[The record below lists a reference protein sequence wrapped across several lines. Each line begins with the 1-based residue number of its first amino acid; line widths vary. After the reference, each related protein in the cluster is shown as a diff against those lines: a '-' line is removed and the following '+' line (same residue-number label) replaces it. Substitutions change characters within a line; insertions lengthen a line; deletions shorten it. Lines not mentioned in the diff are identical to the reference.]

1 MINYRN
7 NPVTIKLIF
16 VLQVEYVINGI
27 AIEYIF
33 ISTNMKAIQD
43 TAKHIKTQLWDW
55 VFIKG
60 PELFITIY
68 GK

>member
-1 MINYRN
+1 
-7 NPVTIKLIF
+7 
-16 VLQVEYVINGI
+16 
-27 AIEYIF
+27 
-33 ISTNMKAIQD
+33 MKAINE
-43 TAKHIKTQLWDW
+43 AANHLKTQLLDW

>member
-1 MINYRN
+1 
-7 NPVTIKLIF
+7 
-16 VLQVEYVINGI
+16 
-27 AIEYIF
+27 
-33 ISTNMKAIQD
+33 MKAIHN
-43 TAKHIKTQLWDW
+43 TAQHIKTQLLEW

>member
-1 MINYRN
+1 
-7 NPVTIKLIF
+7 
-16 VLQVEYVINGI
+16 
-27 AIEYIF
+27 
-33 ISTNMKAIQD
+33 MKAIQH
-43 TAKHIKTQLWDW
+43 TTKHLKAQLWDW